1 MERKT
6 IEKIE
11 ENKRT
16 YISDRRTKRS
26 TGKRFALEGRSI
38 SCLCWTDVRM
48 VRYARLSGKQK
59 SMEQS

>member
-11 ENKRT
+11 ETKEHTLVIEGRT
-16 YISDRRTKRS
+16 QYW
-26 TGKRFALEGRSI
+26 KRFALEGRSI

>member
-11 ENKRT
+11 E
-16 YISDRRTKRS
+16 TKEH
-26 TGKRFALEGRSI
+26 TLVIEGRNAVLEAFRSGRTI
-38 SCLCWTDVRM
+38 DKLFVLM

>member
-11 ENKRT
+11 E
-16 YISDRRTKRS
+16 TKEHTLVIEGRNAVLEAFRS
-26 TGKRFALEGRSI
+26 EGRSI

>member
-11 ENKRT
+11 E
-16 YISDRRTKRS
+16 TKEH
-26 TGKRFALEGRSI
+26 TLVIEGRNAVLEAFRSGRTI
-38 SCLCWTDVRM
+38 DKLFVLDVRM

>member
-11 ENKRT
+11 E
-16 YISDRRTKRS
+16 TKEH
-26 TGKRFALEGRSI
+26 TLVIEGRNAVLEAFRSGRTI
-38 SCLCWTDVRM
+38 DKLFVLDGCRM